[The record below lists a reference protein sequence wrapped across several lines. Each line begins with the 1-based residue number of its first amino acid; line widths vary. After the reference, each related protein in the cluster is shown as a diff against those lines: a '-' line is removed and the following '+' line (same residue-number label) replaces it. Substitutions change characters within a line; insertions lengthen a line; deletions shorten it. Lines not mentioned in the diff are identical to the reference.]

1 MYDSTANRL
10 AMALLLLLTAW
21 AVIFLWFNPTGWFC
35 AAVLAAVAVLVA
47 PRLP

>member
-1 MYDSTANRL
+1 MDDPTANRA

-21 AVIFLWFNPTGWFC
+21 AVIFLWFNPIGWSS
-35 AAVLAAVAVLVA
+35 AAVLVVAAFLVA